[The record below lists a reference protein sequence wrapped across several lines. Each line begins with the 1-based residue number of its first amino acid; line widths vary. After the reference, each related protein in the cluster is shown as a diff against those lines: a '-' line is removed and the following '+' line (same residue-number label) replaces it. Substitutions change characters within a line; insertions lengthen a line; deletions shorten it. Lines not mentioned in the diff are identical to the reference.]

1 MAKDLPSKAYKLNQR
16 KYSEKKADKEKRFIP
31 GYGAIKTNIHFSTL
45 LWFYWTGHTGAAL
58 STDFK
63 EKHGSRP
70 RSHSLNILIHHSK
83 GPSTRKTQPSW
94 IIPDPA
100 SAFSRPALCP
110 KDLARGGGTV
120 QLVAQPGSGWC
131 QASIAEWYLAGG
143 GVGWGWLSALALK
156 KTQPR
161 WLCCHLAGQRSKK
174 SFGLWPKKAFEMGPC
189 EETPGPCLPQACCQE
204 LRFFKWA
211 GGSGSSTQWLSFITV
226 KASIVSNSF
235 RHFLSWS
242 CGPA

>member
-143 GVGWGWLSALALK
+143 GGVGLAVCTSPEKNPTQVIVLPFSRSTQQKIFWSVAKEGLWNGAMWRDTGALLAPGLLPRAAVLQVGWW
-156 KTQPR
+156 
-161 WLCCHLAGQRSKK
+161 
-174 SFGLWPKKAFEMGPC
+174 
-189 EETPGPCLPQACCQE
+189 
-204 LRFFKWA
+204 
-211 GGSGSSTQWLSFITV
+211 
-226 KASIVSNSF
+226 F
-235 RHFLSWS
+235 R
-242 CGPA
+242 